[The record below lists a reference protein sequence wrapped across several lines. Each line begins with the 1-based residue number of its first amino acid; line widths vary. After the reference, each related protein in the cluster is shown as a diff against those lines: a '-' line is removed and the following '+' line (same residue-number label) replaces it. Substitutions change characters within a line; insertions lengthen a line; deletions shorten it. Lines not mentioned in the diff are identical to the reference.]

1 MKFAICNETYRG
13 VGFEDVCVDVATCG
27 FDAIEVALN
36 AIAQDPGT
44 LTVEDGRRLGA
55 VARAN
60 GLEVVGLHWL
70 LAAPGGLHLTTNDDA
85 TRSRTVRYLQHLA
98 ELCAAMGGSILVLGS
113 PNQRGVLPGQSY
125 DEAFAHAT
133 EACHTVAET
142 AGDLGLTLALEPLS
156 PELTNFLT
164 SAAEARSLIEAV
176 DHPACRLHL
185 DVYAM
190 GSEPDPIPEI
200 ITAHGDL
207 LVHFHAN
214 APDRRGPGSGGLDY
228 RPIVQA
234 LRDVDYQGYVS
245 VEVFDYQPDGETI
258 ARESLAYLRRMFA

>member
-1 MKFAICNETYRG
+1 MKSAICNETYRG
-13 VGFEDVCVDVATCG
+13 VGFEDVCVDVASCG

-44 LTVEDGRRLGA
+44 LTVEDGRRLGS

-98 ELCAAMGGSILVLGS
+98 ELCAAMGGRILVLGS

-133 EACHTVAET
+133 EACRTVDVEQSCRHSNNAERSASP
-142 AGDLGLTLALEPLS
+142 AGLWFRQRALLPYN
-156 PELTNFLT
+156 P
-164 SAAEARSLIEAV
+164 AR
-176 DHPACRLHL
+176 
-185 DVYAM
+185 
-190 GSEPDPIPEI
+190 
-200 ITAHGDL
+200 T
-207 LVHFHAN
+207 
-214 APDRRGPGSGGLDY
+214 
-228 RPIVQA
+228 
-234 LRDVDYQGYVS
+234 
-245 VEVFDYQPDGETI
+245 
-258 ARESLAYLRRMFA
+258 